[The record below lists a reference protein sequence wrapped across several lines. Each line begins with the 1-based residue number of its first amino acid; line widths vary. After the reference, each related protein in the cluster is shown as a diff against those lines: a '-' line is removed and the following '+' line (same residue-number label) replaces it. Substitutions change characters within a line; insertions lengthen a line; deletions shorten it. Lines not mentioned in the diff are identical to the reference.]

1 MKLTNE
7 QKNEIR
13 DLLQVYVDRFPSQNR
28 AANSLVGVSSG
39 TMSTILNGRYETIS
53 DEMFMKIRAQIS
65 PKKADD
71 WNLCETM
78 LYKELNTLLAD
89 AQQYQNVA
97 WAVSPAG
104 SGKSTTASDY
114 ASKHENAFVISCS
127 EDMKRGDFIR
137 ELARVIGVNVADMS
151 LRTALERVTK
161 YLLTLDNP
169 LLIFDEG
176 DKLPDVVFYYFI
188 TIYNRL
194 EGHCGIIFIS
204 TNYIKRRI
212 ECGLSYNKKGY
223 DEIHSRICRKFI
235 ELTPANGYEVA
246 AIARANGIDDDKT
259 IKAVVKDAA
268 TCNFDMRRVRREV
281 HKQKRLATLK
291 A

>member
-137 ELARVIGVNVADMS
+137 ELARVIGVNVTDMS

-246 AIARANGIDDDKT
+246 AVARANGIDDDK
-259 IKAVVKDAA
+259 IVKAVVKDAA